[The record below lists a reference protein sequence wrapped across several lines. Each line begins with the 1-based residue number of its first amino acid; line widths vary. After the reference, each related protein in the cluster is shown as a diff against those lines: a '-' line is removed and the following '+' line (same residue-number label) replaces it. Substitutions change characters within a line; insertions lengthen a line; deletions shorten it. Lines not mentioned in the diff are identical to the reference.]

1 MTTAT
6 KFSQPQQTADSID
19 FASESLFKK
28 AWKRFR
34 RHKLAMFGL
43 VVMIVFVLTAVFA
56 PLLSPYP
63 PNEINLQARSEAPS
77 AEHWFGTD
85 RTGRDI
91 WARTLYG
98 GRVSLSVGLVAVS
111 VSAILGI
118 VIGCVS
124 GYAGGWVDMIL
135 MRITDTVQT
144 FPSLVIMIVL
154 VAIVGPSIYNTMF
167 AIGILGWPGMARIV
181 RSEVLS
187 LREQPFVLAARSLGI
202 PTRSIIFRHILPNTI
217 SSLAVAITFAVASAI
232 LQEAALSFL
241 GLGVQLPTPS
251 WGNMLQDAQTLS
263 VLETMPWMWVAPG
276 VMIGG
281 TVLCINFIGDG
292 LRDALDPRSIL

>member
-1 MTTAT
+1 MTTANP
-6 KFSQPQQTADSID
+6 FPQPQTISSEDD
-19 FASESLFKK
+19 FISESLLKK
-28 AWKRFR
+28 AWNRFR

-43 VVMIVFVLTAVFA
+43 LMMTIFVCLALFA
-56 PLLSPYP
+56 PLLSRYP
-63 PNEINLQARSEAPS
+63 PNDIDLRARSEPPS

-111 VSAILGI
+111 VSAIIGI
-118 VIGCVS
+118 VVGCVS
-124 GYAGGWVDMIL
+124 GYAGGWIDMIL

-144 FPSLVIMIVL
+144 FPSLVIIIVL
-154 VAIVGPSIYNTMF
+154 VAIVGPSVYNTMF

-187 LREQPFVLAARSLGI
+187 LREQPFVLAARCLGI
-202 PTRSIIFRHILPNTI
+202 PTSAIIFRHILPNTI
-217 SSLAVAITFAVASAI
+217 SSLAVAVTFAVASAI

-241 GLGVQLPTPS
+241 GLGVQLPTAS

-276 VMIGG
+276 IMIGV
-281 TVLCINFIGDG
+281 TVLSINFIGDG
-292 LRDALDPRSIL
+292 LRDALDPRAIF